1 MFFFGEVGKERNERE
16 REKKSLRLLSGNEKE
31 DTSISFEKKGK
42 EFEF

>member
-1 MFFFGEVGKERNERE
+1 MFFLVRLGKKGTRE